1 MVISKINKE
10 DLKNNNKFNS
20 ICYELIRDIINYSFT
35 IEDIIAED
43 KLKQ

>member
-10 DLKNNNKFNS
+10 DLKNDDKFNN
-20 ICYELIRDIINYSFT
+20 ICYQLIRDIINYSFT

-43 KLKQ
+43 KLK

>member
-1 MVISKINKE
+1 MVISKISKE
-10 DLKNNNKFNS
+10 DLQNNDKFNS

-43 KLKQ
+43 KLK